1 MGFCLCCRGGV
12 LSLLCRRYCF
22 YCRGE
27 DFCLYCGEGF
37 CLCCGG
43 GVVLTVVVEFLS
55 LLCRRFCSYYSG
67 EDFVFTVV
75 EECLSLLWWWSFCL
89 CFGEWVFVFAVVV

>member
-1 MGFCLCCRGGV
+1 
-12 LSLLCRRYCF
+12 
-22 YCRGE
+22 
-27 DFCLYCGEGF
+27 
-37 CLCCGG
+37 
-43 GVVLTVVVEFLS
+43 LTVVVEFLS